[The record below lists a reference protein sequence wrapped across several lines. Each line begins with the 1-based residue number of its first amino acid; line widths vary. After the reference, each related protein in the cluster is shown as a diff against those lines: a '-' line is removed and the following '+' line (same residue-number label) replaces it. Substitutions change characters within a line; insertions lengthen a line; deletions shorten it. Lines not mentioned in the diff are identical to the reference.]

1 MSTADPLT
9 ALEALWSTWKEHGES
24 LTDEQWQRSTRLD
37 GWDVRSLYAHAGAW
51 PFGFAKLVGRVT
63 DAEPT
68 HESAVALL
76 RELNRPDGLARS
88 QSGRIA
94 ARAREDAE
102 TFSTEE
108 MIEQF
113 ASVGPKAVDTAR
125 RLGPVAVD
133 YSGLAVL
140 RLDEAARIG
149 IVEATVHLLD
159 LQRALGRTPDV
170 PADGLRHTTAVL
182 GEMAPT
188 VEFIEVATGRDDA
201 SVFPVMR

>member
-1 MSTADPLT
+1 MSTADPLAT
-9 ALEALWSTWKEHGES
+9 LEALWSKWKEHGES

-37 GWDVRSLYAHAGAW
+37 GWDVRSLYAHASAW
-51 PFGFAKLVGRVT
+51 PHGFSKLIGRVT

-68 HESAVALL
+68 HASAVALL
-76 RELNRPDGLARS
+76 RELNRPDGLARN
-88 QSGRIA
+88 QSGWIA
-94 ARAREDAE
+94 VRAREDAG

-113 ASVGPKAVDTAR
+113 ASVGPKAVDAAR

-170 PADGLRHTTAVL
+170 PADGLRHTASIL
-182 GEMAPT
+182 SEMAPA
-188 VEFIEVATGRDDA
+188 VDFIEVATGRGDA
-201 SVFPVMR
+201 SLFPVMR